1 MIKNFIL
8 TGLMALSGIFVT
20 AQPAAKSLIIGGD
33 ITVSS
38 EQQKIVNRDQ
48 KLQYTRFRIMPK
60 VGYFLSDHM
69 AIGIQA
75 GVSCLGRKLDQEGDY
90 AKLHE
95 NILLFS
101 PFVRYYLTS
110 GKVGIFTEGS
120 IDLGYGFIKQTG
132 NDVTKKG
139 NIAQISLGV
148 SPGIYYEI
156 HPKMTLEF
164 SAGWLGYSYA
174 TRKIEGIKEMSSQLG
189 FNFKTTGLSLGVT
202 FKL

>member
-33 ITVSS
+33 ITVST
-38 EQQKIVNRDQ
+38 EQQKIVDRDQ

-69 AIGIQA
+69 AIGVQA
-75 GVSCLGRKLDQEGDY
+75 GVSCLGRKLDREGDN
-90 AKLHE
+90 AISHE
-95 NILLFS
+95 NTLLFS
-101 PFVRYYLTS
+101 PFLRYYLTS
-110 GKVGIFTEGS
+110 GKFGIFTEGS
-120 IDLGYGFIKQTG
+120 FDLGYGFLKQTEH
-132 NDVTKKG
+132 DVTEKG
-139 NIAQISLGV
+139 NSTQISLGV
-148 SPGIYYEI
+148 LPGIYYEI

-164 SAGWLGYSYA
+164 SAGWLGYSY
-174 TRKIEGIKEMSSQLG
+174 TKIKIEGVKETSSQLG